1 MSETVA
7 GQKVLSLEETRAIMR
22 QKLRGFLPEFE
33 IDYKAEFAY
42 KINKLKKERN
52 AVILGHNYMEPALYC
67 SVPDHTGDS
76 LELSRI
82 SAETD
87 ADIIVFCG
95 VLFMA
100 ETAKIL
106 NPEKMVLLPSEK
118 ALCSLAGG
126 IGVEDIRDL
135 KKQYPGVP
143 VVTYV
148 NTYAAAKAESDYCCT
163 SGNAA
168 AVIKHLRKLGHEHIM
183 LLPDEFLA
191 RNTAKELGMGFVLP
205 GFLRGQHTDLPKE
218 PALIGWRARC
228 EVHELFRVDD
238 IQLVRKQHPKVKVL
252 AHPECSPEVC
262 DEADFV
268 GSTKQLI
275 AAVEDMEGDEFL
287 LLTECTMGDNIAAAH
302 PDKHMLRLCSF
313 RCPHMNQ
320 ITMEDTLEALE
331 KLQYQIE
338 VPEDIIRRARK
349 PIDRM
354 LEIR

>member
-1 MSETVA
+1 MPETIAGSEI
-7 GQKVLSLEETRAIMR
+7 LSLEETRAFMR
-22 QKLRGFLPEFE
+22 KKLRGLLPEFE

-82 SAETD
+82 SAETE

-106 NPEKMVLLPSEK
+106 NPGKMVLLPSEK

-126 IGVEDIRDL
+126 ISVGDIRDL

-148 NTYAAAKAESDYCCT
+148 NTYAAEKAESDYSCT

-168 AVIKHLRKLGHEHIM
+168 AVIKHLRGLGHQHVM

-191 RNTAKELGMGFVLP
+191 RNTAKELGMSFVLP
-205 GFLRGQHTDLPKE
+205 GFLPGMHTDLPKE
-218 PALIGWRARC
+218 PAIIGWHARC

-238 IQLVRKQHPKVKVL
+238 IHLVRKQHPNVKVL

-262 DEADFV
+262 EEADFV

-275 AAVEDMEGDEFL
+275 AAVENMEGDQFL
-287 LLTECTMGDNIAAAH
+287 LLTECSMGDNIALAY
-302 PDKHMLRLCSF
+302 PDKNMLRLCSF

-338 VPEDIIRRARK
+338 LPADIIARARK